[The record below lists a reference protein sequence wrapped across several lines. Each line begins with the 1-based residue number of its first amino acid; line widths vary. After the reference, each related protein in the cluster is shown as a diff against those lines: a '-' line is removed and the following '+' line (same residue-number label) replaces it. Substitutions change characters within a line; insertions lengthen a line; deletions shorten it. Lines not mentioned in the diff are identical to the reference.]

1 MSTSQRVVTMDPPH
15 ITEFASQRYFDK
27 LKQLTETKD
36 QALPQDGSVISQSST
51 FILPIGRTKDQL
63 INDALEKKKRANFSL
78 RSILPSRASVDH
90 ERRISTEAGVKKSA
104 SFDQLFLVL
113 PNELKIQIIASLP
126 LSDILNLRLASRSWH
141 AMVSFNELPITRYH
155 IEHHI
160 PAYALRLYPV
170 PEFSK
175 VNFHYLC
182 GIWHRLHVAAKLA
195 FLICEW
201 ITKEIFLRNTPAQ
214 RNDFAQQHERMRRRL
229 IPLLFTVFHF
239 FETYR
244 DLHVKFVQEHGY
256 GLNKAPYTINPV
268 EAQIMS
274 MYDDKTLLQV
284 HQIFP
289 MVVASFVRRLR
300 PPSYAGRLERT
311 LRGYLKD
318 KPADEIYATA
328 LCVGGL
334 RQVEKFWEIKGYSAR
349 RGAVDRWYNGLMKE
363 SKESFVEPRPHVPCV
378 DAPTKPRRG
387 FMGLHRKKST
397 FGTTDISIGHN
408 EPTSPLPSVSNAPG
422 RRGSETGRRL
432 SDVSGIGRPSDSW
445 IFDTSLAAGMPMG
458 PLPKEQSRLVTPD
471 VPILQQIWLPTAEA
485 LIMDR
490 KVVERPQDI
499 RRNAQVMLELIRED
513 SAAMED
519 EWWYGTGAPESI
531 RPPME
536 AIEEDPIE

>member
-1 MSTSQRVVTMDPPH
+1 M
-15 ITEFASQRYFDK
+15 I
-27 LKQLTETKD
+27 
-36 QALPQDGSVISQSST
+36 
-51 FILPIGRTKDQL
+51 
-63 INDALEKKKRANFSL
+63 
-78 RSILPSRASVDH
+78 
-90 ERRISTEAGVKKSA
+90 
-104 SFDQLFLVL
+104 
-113 PNELKIQIIASLP
+113 
-126 LSDILNLRLASRSWH
+126 
-141 AMVSFNELPITRYH
+141 SFNELPITRYH

-160 PAYALRLYPV
+160 PAYALRLYSV
-170 PEFSK
+170 PEIPNQ

-195 FLICEW
+195 YLICEW
-201 ITKEIFLRNTPAQ
+201 ITKEIFLRTTEAQ
-214 RNDFAQQHERMRRRL
+214 RREFAQQHERMRRRL

-256 GLNKAPYTINPV
+256 GLHRAPYTINPI
-268 EAQIMS
+268 EAQIMN

-318 KPADEIYATA
+318 KPADEVYATA

-334 RQVEKFWEIKGYSAR
+334 RQVERFWEIKGYSAR
-349 RGAVDRWYNGLMKE
+349 RGAVDKWYSGLTKE
-363 SKESFVEPRPHVPCV
+363 VILEPTPPIEP
-378 DAPTKPRRG
+378 PTKKSRG

-397 FGTTDISIGHN
+397 FSGNSMPNGHS
-408 EPTSPLPSVSNAPG
+408 ESTPLPIGVGRQGSEMG
-422 RRGSETGRRL
+422 RRPSENF
-432 SDVSGIGRPSDSW
+432 IAARPLENVV
-445 IFDTSLAAGMPMG
+445 FDTSLSAGMPMG
-458 PLPKEQSRLVTPD
+458 PLSREQSRLVMSD

-485 LIMDR
+485 LILD
-490 KVVERPQDI
+490 KKIVERPQDI
-499 RRNAQVMLELIRED
+499 KRNAQVMLELIRED
-513 SAAMED
+513 GAAMED
-519 EWWYGTGAPESI
+519 EWWYGRNAHAAV